1 MNKNTN
7 PKQTKI
13 SKIETTND
21 VIASRGGLTFFSTLF
36 REYSCLP
43 FDRAS
48 AWNNKRF
55 EKRTWYAGIFDSTNV
70 LFNGWQQYINQL
82 F

>member
-21 VIASRGGLTFFSTLF
+21 VIASRSGLTFFQHYL
-36 REYSCLP
+36 EYFL
-43 FDRAS
+43 
-48 AWNNKRF
+48 
-55 EKRTWYAGIFDSTNV
+55 
-70 LFNGWQQYINQL
+70 
-82 F
+82 